1 MSVRLNK
8 VTKECNVGLQT
19 IVDFLHKKGF
29 DDVEANPSA
38 RITDEQYALV
48 QAEFNKD
55 KGVRSQI
62 QQMQAARKRLERKDT
77 IVLTDSDEA
86 LPLTEVKKP
95 KFVGRI
101 ELDAKGEP
109 VVKPKPAAETP
120 AKAATQTHTTEDKPS
135 QAKPTATATTQT
147 ATTTTPP
154 PDKEAVR
161 RCQHRQRVR
170 SNIGR

>member
-62 QQMQAARKRLERKDT
+62 QQMQAQVEFQSTHPMR
-77 IVLTDSDEA
+77 
-86 LPLTEVKKP
+86 
-95 KFVGRI
+95 
-101 ELDAKGEP
+101 GE
-109 VVKPKPAAETP
+109 
-120 AKAATQTHTTEDKPS
+120 
-135 QAKPTATATTQT
+135 TAILSKYISSVI
-147 ATTTTPP
+147 P
-154 PDKEAVR
+154 
-161 RCQHRQRVR
+161 
-170 SNIGR
+170 